1 VCYFKVTH
9 FIGANVMKN
18 ILIVAALA
26 LLTACT
32 QTPDWDYDK
41 SANFSNFKTFAWVEN
56 ASLTKDTTNYQI
68 NGLMEK
74 RVRTAVNKEL
84 SQTLGMSLVDAAQ
97 ADVLVNYHASVDKE
111 LEVDTFNVGYGA
123 RWGYWGTGFQRD
135 TTAREYEVGTLV
147 IDIIDRESNQLVWR
161 GAKEGR
167 LKKNQSPEQREASI
181 KETVANILSNFP
193 PHKQL

>member
-1 VCYFKVTH
+1 MH
-9 FIGANVMKN
+9 FIGVNVMKN
-18 ILIVAALA
+18 IFVVAALA

-41 SANFSNFKTFAWVEN
+41 SVNFSNYKTFAWVEN
-56 ASLTKDTTNYQI
+56 ASLTKDTNNYQI

-74 RVRTAVNKEL
+74 RVRNAVNNQL
-84 SQTLGMSLVDAAQ
+84 SQQLGMTAADATQ

-111 LEVDTFNVGYGA
+111 LEVDTLNVGYGA
-123 RWGYWGTGFQRD
+123 RWGHWGTGFQHD

-147 IDIIDRESNQLVWR
+147 IDIIDRASNQLIWR
-161 GAKEGR
+161 GAKEGK

-193 PHKQL
+193 PQKQQ

>member
-1 VCYFKVTH
+1 
-9 FIGANVMKN
+9 MKN

-147 IDIIDRESNQLVWR
+147 IDIIDRESNQLIWR

-167 LKKNQSPEQREASI
+167 LKKKQSPEQREASI

>member
-1 VCYFKVTH
+1 MH

-26 LLTACT
+26 LLSACT

-56 ASLTKDTTNYQI
+56 ASLTKDTNNYQI

-74 RVRTAVNKEL
+74 RVRTAVNNEL
-84 SQTLGMSLVDAAQ
+84 TNTLGMTLVNAAQ

-111 LEVDTFNVGYGA
+111 LEVDTFNTGYSN

-147 IDIIDRESNQLVWR
+147 IDIVDSASNQLIWR

-167 LKKNQSPEQREASI
+167 LKKKQSPEQREASI
-181 KETVANILSNFP
+181 KKTVANILSNFP
-193 PHKQL
+193 PQKQL

>member
-1 VCYFKVTH
+1 
-9 FIGANVMKN
+9 MKN
-18 ILIVAALA
+18 ILIVAALT

-84 SQTLGMSLVDAAQ
+84 SQTLGMSLVDPAQ

-111 LEVDTFNVGYGA
+111 LEVDSFNVGYGA
-123 RWGYWGTGFQRD
+123 RWGYWGT
-135 TTAREYEVGTLV
+135 
-147 IDIIDRESNQLVWR
+147 
-161 GAKEGR
+161 
-167 LKKNQSPEQREASI
+167 
-181 KETVANILSNFP
+181 
-193 PHKQL
+193 

>member
-1 VCYFKVTH
+1 MH

-111 LEVDTFNVGYGA
+111 LEVDSFNVGYGN
-123 RWGYWGTGFQRD
+123 RWGHWGTGFQRD

>member
-1 VCYFKVTH
+1 
-9 FIGANVMKN
+9 MRN
-18 ILIVAALA
+18 ILLVGVIA

-32 QTPDWDYDK
+32 STPDWDYDK
-41 SANFSNFKTFAWVEN
+41 SANFSNLKTFAWVEN
-56 ASLTKDTTNYQI
+56 ASLTKDTNNYQI

-74 RVRTAVNKEL
+74 RVRSAVNSEL
-84 SQTLGMSLVDAAQ
+84 SNSLGMKMVDPAT

-123 RWGYWGTGFQRD
+123 RWGYWGTGFQHD

-147 IDIIDRESNQLVWR
+147 IDIVDRASNQLIWR

-167 LKKNQSPEQREASI
+167 LKKKQTPAQREASI
-181 KETVANILSNFP
+181 KKTVANILSNFP
-193 PHKQL
+193 PKKQ

>member
-1 VCYFKVTH
+1 MH
-9 FIGANVMKN
+9 SIGANVMKN

-56 ASLTKDTTNYQI
+56 ASLTKDTNNYQI

-74 RVRTAVNKEL
+74 RVRTAVNAEL
-84 SQTLGMSLVDAAQ
+84 SQTLGMSLVDAAN

-111 LEVDTFNVGYGA
+111 LEVDTFNVNY
-123 RWGYWGTGFQRD
+123 RPHWGYWGTGFQRD
-135 TTAREYEVGTLV
+135 TTAREYEVGTLI
-147 IDIIDRESNQLVWR
+147 IDIVDRESNQLVWR

-181 KETVANILSNFP
+181 NKTVSEILSNFP
-193 PHKQL
+193 PQKQQ